1 VECFGRID
9 VWVNGAGVIAF
20 ARFGDVPSED
30 FRRVIETNLFGQV
43 HGARAALAQF
53 ERQRSGVLINLS
65 SVWGWVT
72 RRTSARTS
80 PANSALLSSWG

>member
-1 VECFGRID
+1 MWINC
-9 VWVNGAGVIAF
+9 AGVIAF
-20 ARFGDVPSED
+20 GRFGDLPSED

-65 SVWGWVT
+65 SV
-72 RRTSARTS
+72 
-80 PANSALLSSWG
+80 